1 MDNRDI
7 FNFEFVDR
15 ERQKQIIE
23 KYLATNNNQNYLW
36 INGNSGIGKSFFIKK
51 KILENKNFNCLKFY
65 VNLPSET
72 QNINCIDEVIKCI
85 ESQTKID
92 FIDFIRKNYKTLF
105 DIGKKTLIEILKIKN
120 LSFAWF
126 FEILFNANYVFED
139 KNRKKIPATKILQE
153 YLRNIIENN
162 NILLIIDNFAN
173 CDQKS
178 LTILKQVL
186 YGYIKNPS
194 IKCVFVTTT
203 SVLELRKDIQL
214 FLMEELPVKKI
225 ELEKFKKPTY
235 FFSILDSI
243 FEVDEEFFA
252 MLDRIYQ
259 LCDGN
264 PESLKEVL
272 RKVYLNDGILL
283 PNIENKKAHI
293 DINILKK
300 YLSEKLYDL
309 DNSDITEDER
319 FILQVLLGFGGP
331 IDVDLLQKSVL
342 YIHKHLFG
350 DNLWS
355 LPIINR
361 IIASL
366 QRKNILLY
374 EGKIKFVHDR
384 TFYGL
389 NLLLEKD
396 INRSLISSYFYDFL
410 CSVVQ
415 DETRIDIRYLKA
427 YHSYIAQ
434 NSNWVE
440 ENYSLGLKKYNEK
453 KYSDAAKIFKKIIS
467 SNIKIELEKKIVISE
482 SLYEAGEYY
491 NAKQVIENEQLNTE
505 DRKILFSFYSIWG
518 KIENILLNKFI
529 AIEKYDKALAYA
541 ANREDEI
548 YILHLKHLALL
559 ETPEHKE
566 DAQKIFDDIVLNL
579 TEDEK
584 KMMPVCYLLRNCNQF
599 CRGENAKKYFDL
611 ALKIATEFESPID
624 ISYVKNNYGLEL
636 FRNGNFGEAYEKFE
650 NAYESL
656 KDFKIHEASY
666 PLNNMAV
673 YWIFHGEYDK
683 AIEYLLEAK
692 YLNQSIYASLAIK
705 VHLMVCNRIL
715 GNENICKKYMKQLEE
730 YLFYNKIYDYNIYRK
745 LSINLCISHLE
756 YGNIINA
763 KKCLSKGMP
772 YFKNT
777 ISEYRGFMLDDKING
792 IRHSLENALKSNL
805 YYTTMNFEPWI
816 ITLSH
821 D

>member
-7 FNFEFVDR
+7 FNFDFVDR

-23 KYLATNNNQNYLW
+23 KYLAIDNNQNYLW

-51 KILENKNFNCLKFY
+51 KILENKDFNFLKFY

-72 QNINCIDEVIKCI
+72 QNVNCIDEVIKCI
-85 ESQTKID
+85 ESKTEMD
-92 FIDFIRKNYKTLF
+92 FIDFIKQNYKTLF
-105 DIGKKTLIEILKIKN
+105 NIGKKTLIEILKIKN
-120 LSFAWF
+120 LSFTWF
-126 FEILFNANYVFED
+126 FEILFDSNYLFED
-139 KNRKKIPATKILQE
+139 KNSKKIPAAKILQE
-153 YLRNIIENN
+153 YLRNILENN

-173 CDQKS
+173 CDKKS

-186 YGYIKNPS
+186 YEYINNLS
-194 IKCVFVTTT
+194 FKCIFVTTIP
-203 SVLELRKDIQL
+203 VLKLRKDIQV
-214 FLMEELPVKKI
+214 FLMEELPVKKM

-243 FEVDEEFFA
+243 FEVDEEFYT

-264 PESLKEVL
+264 PESLKEIL

-283 PNIENKKAHI
+283 PDIENAKAHI
-293 DINILKK
+293 NIKILKK
-300 YLSEKLYDL
+300 YLFEKLYDL
-309 DNSDITEDER
+309 DDSDITEDER
-319 FILQVLLGFGGP
+319 FVLQVLLGFGGP
-331 IDVDLLQKSVL
+331 IDIDLLQKSVL

-355 LPIINR
+355 IPIINK

-374 EGKIKFVHDR
+374 EEKIEFVHDR
-384 TFYGL
+384 TFHGL
-389 NLLLEKD
+389 SLLLEKD
-396 INRSLISSYFYDFL
+396 VNRSLISSYFYDYL
-410 CSVVQ
+410 CSVAQ
-415 DETRIDIRYLKA
+415 NESRIDIKYLKA

-453 KYSDAAKIFKKIIS
+453 KFSDAAKIFKKIIS
-467 SNIKIELEKKIVISE
+467 SNVEIELEKKVIISE
-482 SLYEAGEYY
+482 SLYEAGEYN
-491 NAKQVIENEQLNTE
+491 NAKQILENEQINTE
-505 DRKILFSFYSIWG
+505 NIKTLFSFYSIWG
-518 KIENILLNKFI
+518 KIENILLNKVI
-529 AIEKYDKALAYA
+529 AIEKYDKALEYA
-541 ANREDEI
+541 ITREDEI

-566 DAQKIFDDIVLNL
+566 DARIIFDDIALNL

-599 CRGENAKKYFDL
+599 YRGEAAKEYFDL
-611 ALKIATEFESPID
+611 ALKIAIEFKSPID

-636 FRNGNFGEAYEKFE
+636 FRNGKFGEAYEKFE
-650 NAYESL
+650 EAYKSL

-673 YWIFHGEYDK
+673 CCIFYGEYDK
-683 AIEYLLEAK
+683 AVEYLSEAK
-692 YLNQSIYASLAIK
+692 YLNQSIYAGLAIK

-715 GNENICKKYMKQLEE
+715 GNEKICRKYMKQLEE

-745 LSINLCISHLE
+745 LSINLCISYLE
-756 YGNIINA
+756 YGDIINSN
-763 KKCLSKGMP
+763 KCLSIGMP

-777 ISEYRGFMLDDKING
+777 ISEYRGFMLDNKING
-792 IRHSLENALKSNL
+792 SRHSLENALQSNL